1 MSTSSKDFIKPLNTS
16 AAPAES
22 PKTLTDKPLDT
33 PLDPSIKEWIHRL
46 VDGMKILATNEAERR
61 KIDKK
66 IF

>member
-1 MSTSSKDFIKPLNTS
+1 MSTSSKDFIKPLSTT

-22 PKTLTDKPLDT
+22 PKTPTDKPLGA
-33 PLDPSIKEWIHRL
+33 PLDPGVKEWIHRL